1 MDALTISII
10 VGALLAMS
18 EALSLIPAV
27 KANGIFQ
34 VLWRMLK
41 GIAGAKNNK
50 KEG

>member
-1 MDALTISII
+1 VDFTTLSII

-18 EALSLIPAV
+18 EALALIPGV

-34 VLWRMLK
+34 CIWNVLK
-41 GIAGAKNNK
+41 IVAGAK